1 MIWESLPSL
10 NTKRMRLR
18 ELTEADVDALFR
30 IFSHPQVVRY
40 WGAPALADRDAA
52 AALLAEIQENFR
64 KRTSMKWGVAEL
76 ETDQII
82 GTVTLFNLNL
92 DNKRAEI
99 GYGLDYNY
107 WRKGYVTEALDALLS
122 YAFDVLQLHRL
133 EADVDPR
140 NVGSIRT
147 LEKMGFQREGLMRER
162 WQVNGEIQD
171 ALFYG
176 LLRPEWEAGRKVAR
190 TQTKSLRY
198 D

>member
-1 MIWESLPSL
+1 MIWESLPLL

-18 ELTEADVDALFR
+18 ELTEAVVDALYR
-30 IFSHPQVVRY
+30 IFSHPQVARY
-40 WGAPALADRDAA
+40 WGAPALANRDAA

-82 GTVTLFNLNL
+82 GTVTLFNLNF

-140 NVGSIRT
+140 NLGSIRT

-176 LLRPEWEAGRKVAR
+176 LLRPEWETGRKL
-190 TQTKSLRY
+190 TLT
-198 D
+198 

>member
-1 MIWESLPSL
+1 MIWDSLPSL

-18 ELTEADVDALFR
+18 WLTEADVDALYR

-40 WGAPALADRDAA
+40 WGAPALANRDAA
-52 AALLAEIQENFR
+52 AALLAEIQQNFR
-64 KRTSMKWGVAEL
+64 TRTSMKWGVAEL

-82 GTVTLFNLNL
+82 GTVTLFNLNF

-99 GYGLDYNY
+99 GYGLDHNY

-176 LLRPEWEAGRKVAR
+176 LLRPEWEAGRKL
-190 TQTKSLRY
+190 TLT
-198 D
+198 

>member
-1 MIWESLPSL
+1 MIWESLPEL
-10 NTKRMRLR
+10 ITKRMRLR
-18 ELTEADVDALFR
+18 WLTEADVDALYR

-40 WGAPALADRDAA
+40 WGAPALPNRESAT
-52 AALLAEIQENFR
+52 ALLAEIQENFR

-76 ETDQII
+76 ETDKVI

-99 GYGLDYNY
+99 GYAMNHNY

-122 YAFDVLQLHRL
+122 YAFDELQLHRL

-147 LEKMGFQREGLMRER
+147 LEKMGFQREGLLRER

-171 ALFYG
+171 AVFYG
-176 LLRPEWEAGRKVAR
+176 LLRPEWEAGSKVAL
-190 TQTKSLRY
+190 K
-198 D
+198 

>member
-1 MIWESLPSL
+1 MIWDSLPSL
-10 NTKRMRLR
+10 ETKRMRLR
-18 ELTEADVDALFR
+18 WLTDADVDALYR

-40 WGAPALADRDAA
+40 WGAPALADRTAA
-52 AALLAEIQENFR
+52 TALLAEIQENFQ

-76 ETDQII
+76 ETDQVI
-82 GTVTLFNLNL
+82 GTVTLFNLNF

-122 YAFDVLQLHRL
+122 YAFDVLELHRL

-140 NVGSIRT
+140 NEGSIRT

-176 LLRPEWEAGRKVAR
+176 LLRPEWEAGRKKVAEAV
-190 TQTKSLRY
+190 SLPA
-198 D
+198 